1 MRMVYGFILIV
12 FLNSYLLLSQ
22 HFSYDYDDAGNRI
35 IRVMVSP
42 KEGKPQVKEISN
54 FKITLSPNPTTG
66 VLRLELEG
74 LETSDN
80 TKIKIYDLQGAEVY
94 FKEDFGNSLQ
104 IDLTNQVNGVY
115 LLDIHIGDKRSYWK
129 IIKEE

>member
-1 MRMVYGFILIV
+1 MKTFITICI
-12 FLNSYLLLSQ
+12 LLFAYSNLSAQ
-22 HFSYDYDDAGNRI
+22 RNFSYEYDDAGNRI
-35 IRVMVSP
+35 TRTLINP
-42 KEGKPQVKEISN
+42 KKAIPQEDVLSDK
-54 FKITLSPNPTTG
+54 KITVYPNPTTG

-115 LLDIHIGDKRSYWK
+115 LLDIYIGDKRSYWK